1 MTELERIKYKN
12 IIDFIK
18 IIAGALIMA
27 CALMFFLIPNKVS
40 AGGVSGISTIL
51 YHIFKWPAG
60 ITMLAM
66 NIPLFILGVKI
77 FGRKFGIKTL
87 WGIIWIS
94 VFTDLIDV
102 VFNFPP
108 ATHDPILAT
117 VYGGALL
124 GVGLGLIM
132 KGRGTT
138 GGSDILA
145 RIVNKYFHFS
155 LGNSFILVDTGIII
169 IMGIVFQNID
179 LILFCLISLVVS
191 SKIVDMIIEGITS
204 EKAIT
209 IISSEWEM
217 IARRIMHEAKRGVT
231 SMGSVGLYTNK
242 EKRTLYCV
250 VSNRQIE
257 HVRRIVKQ
265 EDPNAFVTVGNVS
278 IMQGEGF
285 REQTTL
291 NED

>member
-1 MTELERIKYKN
+1 
-12 IIDFIK
+12 
-18 IIAGALIMA
+18 
-27 CALMFFLIPNKVS
+27 
-40 AGGVSGISTIL
+40 
-51 YHIFKWPAG
+51 
-60 ITMLAM
+60 MLAM
-66 NIPLFILGVKI
+66 NIPLFILGVRI

-108 ATHDPILAT
+108 ATHDPVLAT

-138 GGSDILA
+138 GGSDIVA
-145 RIVNKYFHFS
+145 RIINKHFHFS

-179 LILFCLISLVVS
+179 IILFCLISLVVS

-217 IARRIMHEAKRGVT
+217 IARRIMQEAKRGVT

-265 EDPNAFVTVGNVS
+265 EDSNAFVTVSNVS

-291 NED
+291 SED

>member
-1 MTELERIKYKN
+1 MTETERIKYRN
-12 IIDFIK
+12 TLDYIK
-18 IIAGALIMA
+18 IVIGALIMA
-27 CALMFFLIPNKVS
+27 SGLMFFLIPNKVS
-40 AGGVSGISTIL
+40 AGGVSGIATIL
-51 YHIFKWPAG
+51 YHVFQWPAG
-60 ITMLAM
+60 VTMLAM
-66 NIPLFILGVKI
+66 NIPLFILGVKV

-102 VFNFPP
+102 IFELPP
-108 ATHDPILAT
+108 ATEDPILAT
-117 VYGGALL
+117 VYGGVLL
-124 GVGLGLIM
+124 GVGLGVIM

-145 RIVNKYFHFS
+145 RIMNKYFHFS
-155 LGNSFILVDTGIII
+155 LGHSFILVDTGIII
-169 IMGIVFQNID
+169 IMGVVFRNID
-179 LILFCLISLVVS
+179 LILFCMISLVIS
-191 SKIVDMIIEGITS
+191 SKVVDMLIEGITS

-209 IISSEWEM
+209 IISGKWEM
-217 IARRIMHEAKRGVT
+217 IARRIMEEVKRGVT

-242 EKRTLYCV
+242 EKKTLYCV

-265 EDPNAFVTVGNVS
+265 EDAKAFVTVSNVS
-278 IMQGEGF
+278 ILQGEGF

-291 NED
+291 NEE